1 MSGPIRIA
9 ILVTLSTLGGCMPM
23 GQPLQLPAADL
34 SASCVILL
42 HGLAR
47 SSASMNDMQKRLL
60 ADGYAVANVGYPSR
74 SAPIEEL
81 SGPAVDAGLA
91 ECREKGANSIHFVTH
106 SLGGILV
113 RHYLKD
119 RDIPGLGRTVMLAPP
134 NQGSEAADV
143 FRKVP
148 GYRLLNGAA
157 GQQIGTGDDSLPLQ
171 LGPVD
176 FDVGIIAG
184 DRTIDPITSLTLPN
198 PDDGKVPVVRT
209 KIEGMNDFLLVH
221 RSHAFIMKSDDVID
235 QVRHY
240 LVHGRFHHGEE
251 EGEGLAD
258 HF

>member
-1 MSGPIRIA
+1 MNRAIRIA
-9 ILVTLSTLGGCMPM
+9 ILAALGTLGGCMPM
-23 GQPLQLPAADL
+23 GQPLQLPPADL
-34 SASCVILL
+34 STNCVVLL
-42 HGLAR
+42 HGLGR
-47 SSASMNDMQKRLL
+47 SSASMDEMAKRLE
-60 ADGYAVANVGYPSR
+60 ADGYAVANIGYPSR

-81 SGPAVDAGLA
+81 SGPAIDSGLA
-91 ECREKGANSIHFVTH
+91 ECREQGADSIHFVTH

-113 RHYLKD
+113 RHYLKH
-119 RDIPGLGRTVMLAPP
+119 RGIVGLGRTVMLAPP

-148 GYRLLNGAA
+148 GYRLLNGVA

-198 PDDGKVPVVRT
+198 PDDGKVPVART
-209 KIEGMNDFLLVH
+209 KVEGMNDFLLVQ

-240 LVHGRFHHGEE
+240 LIHGRFHRSQE
-251 EGEGLAD
+251 D
-258 HF
+258 S

>member
-1 MSGPIRIA
+1 MTSPARIA
-9 ILVTLSTLGGCMPM
+9 LLAILCTLAGCTHVEESIQLTVTE
-23 GQPLQLPAADL
+23 QPSND
-34 SASCVILL
+34 CVILL
-42 HGLAR
+42 HGLGRTA
-47 SSASMNDMQKRLL
+47 ASMDEMAKRLRL
-60 ADGYAVANVGYPSR
+60 DGYVVANIGYPSR
-74 SAPIEEL
+74 TAPIEEL
-81 SGPAVDAGLA
+81 SGPAVQAGLA
-91 ECREKGANSIHFVTH
+91 QCRDQGATSIHFVTH

-113 RHYLKD
+113 RHYLKHRSID
-119 RDIPGLGRTVMLAPP
+119 ELGRTVMLAPP

-157 GQQIGTGDDSLPLQ
+157 GQQIGTGVDSLPLQ

-198 PDDGKVPVVRT
+198 PDDGKVPVART

-240 LVHGRFHHGEE
+240 LIHGGFHRSGED
-251 EGEGLAD
+251 G
-258 HF
+258 